1 MFESEP
7 ARVMSVQDSS
17 SGEGRQEYLSK
28 KVSINGQT
36 VTLYSSNGQ
45 TWFSSP
51 EEIPEVMARLD
62 NTRVLLNDPK
72 GEAAPV
78 IAPKPTSAKYRT
90 RGPKPRP
97 ILHQEGGP
105 ITGTPVEPISSSA
118 LEVKVGQE
126 SLEVVSRSARQGG
139 QSSSSARKA
148 EPDQQYKKL
157 VAPVS
162 TGPKPLKVPKVPPAK
177 AAVGLSKS
185 KERVGRAAS
194 SIKPGQQVNAQKGN
208 LQKVSANTAK
218 AHKAKPAIK
227 KPGLKKAAS
236 PTLASKKVRVKRA
249 STKKASVVKK
259 KRS

>member
-1 MFESEP
+1 
-7 ARVMSVQDSS
+7 MSVQDSF

-62 NTRVLLNDPK
+62 NTRILLNEPK
-72 GEAAPV
+72 GEAPAA
-78 IAPKPTSAKYRT
+78 APKPTSAKYRI

-97 ILHQEGGP
+97 ILQQEGGP
-105 ITGTPVEPISSSA
+105 ITGTPVEPVSSST

-126 SLEVVSRSARQGG
+126 SLEIVSKPAKGAGHASA
-139 QSSSSARKA
+139 STRKV
-148 EPDQQYKKL
+148 EPAKQYQKL

-162 TGPKPLKVPKVPPAK
+162 TGPKPLKVPKAPAVK
-177 AAVGLSKS
+177 AAAAPAKS
-185 KERVGRAAS
+185 KEPAGKKVSQAKETQAKETQAKDTQESKPRKAS
-194 SIKPGQQVNAQKGN
+194 SGMKK
-208 LQKVSANTAK
+208 SA
-218 AHKAKPAIK
+218 
-227 KPGLKKAAS
+227 L
-236 PTLASKKVRVKRA
+236 
-249 STKKASVVKK
+249 KKASVAKSAPKKIGAKKAPIKKIGGVKK

>member
-7 ARVMSVQDSS
+7 ARVMSVQNSS

-72 GEAAPV
+72 GETPPV
-78 IAPKPTSAKYRT
+78 LAPKPTSAKYRI

-105 ITGTPVEPISSSA
+105 ITGTPVEPISSST

-126 SLEVVSRSARQGG
+126 SLEVVSKSMKQAG
-139 QSSSSARKA
+139 QSSASARKA
-148 EPDQQYKKL
+148 EPVQQYKKL

-162 TGPKPLKVPKVPPAK
+162 TGPKPIKAPKMPPAK
-177 AAVGLSKS
+177 AAAELPKPKESVGKNASPIKS
-185 KERVGRAAS
+185 GK
-194 SIKPGQQVNAQKGN
+194 QVDAQKVPA
-208 LQKVSANTAK
+208 QKVSAP
-218 AHKAKPAIK
+218 KAKPVIK
-227 KPGLKKAAS
+227 KPALKKAAAPKS
-236 PTLASKKVRVKRA
+236 AAKKDGAKKA
-249 STKKASVVKK
+249 STKQAGVVKK
-259 KRS
+259 KR

>member
-1 MFESEP
+1 VFESEP
-7 ARVMSVQDSS
+7 ARAMSVQDSS

-72 GEAAPV
+72 GEAPPV
-78 IAPKPTSAKYRT
+78 LAPKPTSAKYRI

-97 ILHQEGGP
+97 ILQQDGGP
-105 ITGTPVEPISSSA
+105 ITGTPVEPISSST

-126 SLEVVSRSARQGG
+126 SLEVVAKSTKQPGQASTSVRKGEPAR
-139 QSSSSARKA
+139 
-148 EPDQQYKKL
+148 EYKKL

-162 TGPKPLKVPKVPPAK
+162 TGPKPPKAPKVPPVK
-177 AAVGLSKS
+177 AAAEPVKS
-185 KERVGRAAS
+185 KESPAKKVAP
-194 SIKPGQQVNAQKGN
+194 IKGAQEV
-208 LQKVSANTAK
+208 KVQ
-218 AHKAKPAIK
+218 KAKPVLK
-227 KPGLKKAAS
+227 KPAPKKAEA
-236 PTLASKKVRVKRA
+236 PKAAPKKLVAKKTP
-249 STKKASVVKK
+249 TKKAGIVKK
-259 KRS
+259 KR